1 MGAFDEEQVS
11 RTLDLPELVRPLAVI
26 PIGLAAER
34 PRRLTLR
41 RFDDV
46 PHFERW

>member
-11 RTLDLPELVRPLAVI
+11 RILGLPELVRPLAVI

-41 RFDDV
+41 RLDDV
-46 PHFERW
+46 LPFEHW